1 MNIEFK
7 TFIDLVLN
15 DKLDLE
21 STMKAFNLI
30 MNGSV
35 SDIQISSFL
44 SILQKSGVSVDH
56 VIGAIEVMRS
66 KMVSV
71 AAPEKSMETCGTGED
86 GKNSLKLSTGKAF
99 VLASNG
105 IPIAT
110 HGNRDLTST
119 CGSA

>member
-44 SILQKSGVSVDH
+44 SILQKSGVSADH
-56 VIGAIEVMRS
+56 MIGAIKVMRS
-66 KMVSV
+66 K
-71 AAPEKSMETCGTGED
+71 
-86 GKNSLKLSTGKAF
+86 
-99 VLASNG
+99 NG
-105 IPIAT
+105 LCHCPRKFN
-110 HGNRDLTST
+110 GYMWNWRRWKK
-119 CGSA
+119 